1 MLKLTRTKAW
11 MLLMKLHSCCV
22 KNNIALPKDE
32 EKLYLVLANIILK
45 RYKYVIL
52 IDGKTKL
59 LCNNPKYLKKW
70 ALFRNI
76 KSTRPLR
83 PI

>member
-1 MLKLTRTKAW
+1 MLKLTKIKAW

-22 KNNIALPKDE
+22 KNNIALPKNK
-32 EKLYLVLANIILK
+32 EKRYLVLSNIIFE

-70 ALFRNI
+70 ALSRNI
-76 KSTRPLR
+76 KSIRPLKS
-83 PI
+83 I

>member
-1 MLKLTRTKAW
+1 
-11 MLLMKLHSCCV
+11 MLLNKLYAYCV
-22 KNNIALPKDE
+22 KNNIALSKDK
-32 EKLYLVLANIILK
+32 EKMCLVLANIVIE

>member
-1 MLKLTRTKAW
+1 MLKLTRTKAS
-11 MLLMKLHSCCV
+11 MLLNKLYACYV
-22 KNNIALPKDE
+22 KNNIVLPKDK
-32 EKLYLVLANIILK
+32 EKIRLVLANIVIE

-52 IDGKTKL
+52 IDGNTKL

>member
-1 MLKLTRTKAW
+1 MLKLTRTKAS
-11 MLLMKLHSCCV
+11 MLLNKLYAYCV
-22 KNNIALPKDE
+22 KNNIVLPKDK
-32 EKLYLVLANIILK
+32 EKIRLVLANIVIE

-52 IDGKTKL
+52 IDSKTKL

-70 ALFRNI
+70 VLFKNI

>member
-1 MLKLTRTKAW
+1 MLKLTRTKAS
-11 MLLMKLHSCCV
+11 MLLNKLYACCV
-22 KNNIALPKDE
+22 KNNISLPKDK
-32 EKLYLVLANIILK
+32 EKMHLVLANIVFE

-52 IDGKTKL
+52 IDGNTKL